1 MLTIRTRLFFASSSM
16 TSEAI
21 VSSSTAPRLP
31 LRRKSRGKAMRAI
44 LVYRRPGI
52 QRLFY

>member
-21 VSSSTAPRLP
+21 VSSSTEL
-31 LRRKSRGKAMRAI
+31 SS
-44 LVYRRPGI
+44 
-52 QRLFY
+52 FD